1 MTINWLIFKNE
12 NCSALRRS
20 TKYHTY
26 SKLYFIRPP
35 SNGRALLA
43 LSSAQRLQRH
53 LHDRRSWS
61 YGMWCTMTLNWGGID
76 VISRKTVSSYWVKI
90 WPPPPPRHTLDPPL
104 TCLFEGNRPFSN
116 LPWYS
121 VFSLQNFAEALF
133 SIFPKSQEKLKTMLL
148 QNFGEKKSIMVNL
161 KVAYRMLSV
170 IVVVLEESS
179 FPKNALLTWI
189 KSKRPPTGLLKES
202 ILASKIA
209 HNGSIWP
216 HCGHSKCNTRTTRS
230 H

>member
-90 WPPPPPRHTLDPPL
+90 WPPPPPATPWIRPWRASSKGIGHFLIYHDTL
-104 TCLFEGNRPFSN
+104 F
-116 LPWYS
+116 
-121 VFSLQNFAEALF
+121 
-133 SIFPKSQEKLKTMLL
+133 FP
-148 QNFGEKKSIMVNL
+148 
-161 KVAYRMLSV
+161 
-170 IVVVLEESS
+170 
-179 FPKNALLTWI
+179 
-189 KSKRPPTGLLKES
+189 
-202 ILASKIA
+202 SKILQK
-209 HNGSIWP
+209 
-216 HCGHSKCNTRTTRS
+216 HCFQFFQSPKRNWKQCFCKILERKRALW
-230 H
+230 